1 MRLLIGADSVY
12 SVYVAAGY
20 LLVFVGLLTFLARDN
35 DLTAPCAGNIAA

>member
-1 MRLLIGADSVY
+1 MCLLIGADSVY

-20 LLVFVGLLTFLARDN
+20 LLVFVGLLTFLGWDN